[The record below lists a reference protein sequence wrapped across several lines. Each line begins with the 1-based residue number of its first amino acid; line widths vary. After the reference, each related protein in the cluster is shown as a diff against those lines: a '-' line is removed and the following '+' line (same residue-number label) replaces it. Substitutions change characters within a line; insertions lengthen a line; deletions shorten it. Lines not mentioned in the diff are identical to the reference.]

1 MVPTEQPE
9 LAQKSTCQHAMPL
22 TSNRQIQ
29 SNHLAIAPKKM
40 NGATLH
46 AVHFS
51 KFKIQNSNSQILN
64 S

>member
-9 LAQKSTCQHAMPL
+9 LAQKSTCQHAMP

-51 KFKIQNSNSQILN
+51 KFKIQNSNSQTLN